1 MLLEELITNCPGI
14 KMGQKNGQKV
24 LKNAKKSQNT
34 FHLISTVSKHWVKL
48 KHEQWSWCGKTEL
61 PDLEKSHH
69 KVLPDLAKSLR
80 KLLDQSK
87 NVTGKTYHK

>member
-1 MLLEELITNCPGI
+1 MLLEGLITNSAGI

-34 FHLISTVSKHWVKL
+34 FHLISTV
-48 KHEQWSWCGKTEL
+48 
-61 PDLEKSHH
+61 
-69 KVLPDLAKSLR
+69 R

-87 NVTGKTYHK
+87 NVTVRTYHKLSRDKNGPKKWSKSAKKC